1 MVTVGKV
8 YKNYREYEKDN
19 YYLKTE
25 DGKALDPEKIGKGR
39 EELGV
44 QGITINEEAYKAL
57 KEGRDPSTG
66 EHLVQKG
73 VNGEHRGGY
82 NFTFSPDKSFTV
94 YAHTSKQNRRIVQD
108 IHNKAMADVVW
119 YFESDLA
126 QCRYGHD
133 GLVEP
138 MKTGNILA
146 MRVDHQVNREG
157 DIQLH
162 SHIVVFNQTYNPE
175 TEKWQALHSDA
186 FHSDTMTKLYE
197 NQLAYYAQ
205 EAGLAVEWKVSDSG
219 RSQYAAIAGVP
230 EKAIAVTSERAR
242 QVDEYVKD
250 HMDELKTK
258 YPEASLGDLKQIA
271 AIETRKDKVSMTR
284 EEIEAQLTEKLSG
297 AGLTREAIAQGVQEK
312 ASEFQEQK
320 IETVKMNEHEV
331 LQQAAKSLTDYESA
345 FSKQDLLKA
354 SCEISKGDVSITA
367 LQSGLKDMDKEIVTL
382 AESHTR
388 ETRTASGRTISYND
402 QVYTTPEVLQA
413 EKQAFRNVERGKGQ
427 VQAIMSKE
435 DAQKAIDAYEKR
447 HSMVMT
453 PSQRGAVEFGLTSPD
468 KYNAVQGYAGT
479 GKTTVMQ
486 AFTEIAHENGYR
498 VIGISE
504 TNVAVQEMKAAGV
517 ERTTTTVNEMKAAGM
532 EAMTA
537 TKFLNDHKLHQGLND
552 KTIVISD
559 ESSFMGAKNFKAVHD
574 VCEKT
579 GARGSF
585 WGDKEQLPPISAGFP
600 FKELIDRDKINHV
613 EVKDIIRQREGTKY
627 HEAVKDIIDK
637 KIDKSFEKVTVIE
650 AKDNLHKETAKV
662 YRDRDGYKNYIVSV
676 ATNADKDKLNTLIR
690 EDLKEQGKVSRK
702 GETLTVWQN
711 KNLSGT
717 ERFNAA
723 NYQVGDKLVSMRPG
737 QGAVGKDLKIVSVDR
752 QTHTV
757 IVEGVNRRG
766 EEYIRKID
774 IRRNGDR
781 FSAYQPMQKE
791 FAEGDKIIFTKTE
804 RKTGIANSEIAYLKS
819 INPDGSITI
828 NKGGKEIKTTS
839 RHFEHGYAATD
850 YKAQGKTAQGAI
862 YQAEAG
868 KGQPDKYQ
876 EYYVSI
882 TRGKADAVIVT
893 NDKEALKEQVARLA
907 EKDSTFNYQNDLKKE
922 IRATEKE
929 VAEKGADPAKVEKL
943 NALRDEYN
951 RQKEAKEHHKD
962 RGKDKAKEAKEVS
975 KEMEIDKSKGRVKEK
990 DGIEKIEP
998 HKEPDRDRESLKTE
1012 KSEPS
1017 KSQEPELQ
1025 KQRDKACEFEMER

>member
-1 MVTVGKV
+1 MVTTGKI
-8 YKNYREYEKDN
+8 YRNFREYEKDN
-19 YYLKTE
+19 YYLKSE
-25 DGKALDPEKIGKGR
+25 DGKALDPERIGKGW
-39 EELGV
+39 EKLGA
-44 QGITINEEAYKAL
+44 QGITIDEEVYKTL
-57 KEGRDPSTG
+57 KEGRDPKTG
-66 EHLVQKG
+66 EQLVQAG
-73 VNGEHRGGY
+73 VNGERRPGY

-94 YAHTSKQNRRIVQD
+94 YAHTSPAAAAQVQD
-108 IHNKAMADVVW
+108 IHNKAVTDVMR
-119 YFESDLA
+119 YFEGDLA

-138 MKTGNILA
+138 IKTGNILA

-157 DIQLH
+157 DVQLH
-162 SHIVVFNQTYNPE
+162 SHIVAFNQTYNSE

-205 EAGLAVEWKVSDSG
+205 EAGLAVEWKLSDSG
-219 RSQYAAIAGVP
+219 RTQYAALAGIP
-230 EKAIAVTSERAR
+230 DKAIEVTSERAR
-242 QVDEYVKD
+242 QVDEYVNA
-250 HMDELKTK
+250 HIDELKAK
-258 YPEASLGDLKQIA
+258 YPEASLGELKQIA

-284 EEIEAQLTEKLSG
+284 EEIENQLTAKLAG
-297 AGLTREAIAQGVQEK
+297 AGLTRENIAAGVEAK
-312 ASEFQEQK
+312 AREFQEQK
-320 IETVKMNEHEV
+320 IETTRMNEYEV

-354 SCEISKGDVSITA
+354 SVDISKGDVSINQIQA
-367 LQSGLKDMDKEIVTL
+367 GLKDMDKEIVTL
-382 AESHTR
+382 ADSHTR

-413 EKQAFRNVERGKGQ
+413 EKQAFKNVERGKDA
-427 VQAIMSKE
+427 VEAIMSKE
-435 DAQKAIDAYEKR
+435 DAQKAIGAYEKK
-447 HSMVMT
+447 HSMTMT
-453 PSQRGAVEFGLTSPD
+453 PSQRNAVEFGLTSPD

-517 ERTTTTVNEMKAAGM
+517 ENTTTTVNEMKAAGM

-537 TKFLNDHKLHQGLND
+537 TKFLHDHKLHQSMND

-574 VCEKT
+574 VCEKA

-627 HEAVKDIIDK
+627 HEAVKNIIDK
-637 KIDKSFEKVTVIE
+637 KIDKSFEKIKVVE
-650 AKDNLHKETAKV
+650 AKDNLHQKTAEVYKE
-662 YRDRDGYKNYIVSV
+662 RDGYKKYIVSV
-676 ATNADKDKLNTLIR
+676 AANADKDRINTLIR
-690 EDLKEQGKVSRK
+690 EDLKEQGKVSGK
-702 GETLTVWQN
+702 SETLAVWQN

-717 ERFNAA
+717 ERCDAR
-723 NYQVGDKLVSMRPG
+723 NYKVGDKLISTRAGV
-737 QGAVGKDLKIVSVDR
+737 GAVGKELDVASVDR

-757 IVEGVNRRG
+757 MVEGINRNG
-766 EEYIRKID
+766 DGYIRKVD
-774 IRRNGDR
+774 IRRYGDR
-781 FSAYQPMQKE
+781 FSAYQPVQKE

-828 NKGGKEIKTTS
+828 DKGGKEIKTTS
-839 RHFEHGYAATD
+839 RYFEHGYAATD

-862 YQAEAG
+862 YHAEAG

-882 TRGKADAVIVT
+882 TRGRADAVIVT

-907 EKDSTFNYQNDLKKE
+907 EKDSTFKYQSDLKKE
-922 IRATEKE
+922 IRIAEKE
-929 VAEKGADPAKVEKL
+929 VAEKGADKDKIEKL
-943 NALRDEYN
+943 NTLRDEYT
-951 RQKEAKEHHKD
+951 RQKEAKADHKD
-962 RGKDKAKEAKEVS
+962 RGWDKGKEVS
-975 KEMEIDKSKGRVKEK
+975 KEMSKEMQIDKSKDRAKGK
-990 DGIEKIEP
+990 DGI
-998 HKEPDRDRESLKTE
+998 E

-1017 KSQEPELQ
+1017 KSQEAEIQ
-1025 KQRDKACEFEMER
+1025 KQQDKERGLEMEIKP